1 MTIDPPKP
9 IKLYSN
15 KSCPW
20 AQRSRIALL
29 EAGVNYEEVEVDLVN
44 KPEYYWKINP
54 VSSLVP
60 IALMHSKEKSLP
72 WTLEAIF

>member
-1 MTIDPPKP
+1 MSIEPPKP

-29 EAGVNYEEVEVDLVN
+29 EAGVKFEEIEIDLTN
-44 KPEYYWKINP
+44 KPEWYLKINQ
-54 VSSLVP
+54 VFSYENV
-60 IALMHSKEKSLP
+60 AYGSKVKFLRWISV
-72 WTLEAIF
+72 AMS